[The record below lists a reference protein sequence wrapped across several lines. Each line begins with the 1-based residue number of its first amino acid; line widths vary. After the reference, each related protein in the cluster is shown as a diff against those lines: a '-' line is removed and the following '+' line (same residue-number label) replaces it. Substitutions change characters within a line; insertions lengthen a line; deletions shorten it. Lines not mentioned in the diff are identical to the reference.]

1 MSEDKTS
8 ENLPQQIKRSRH
20 SAGFMFVLVAGMFVF
35 GFALAPLYKLIC
47 EVTGINGAGLV
58 VQRDEAELLATA
70 RVDLNRLVTVEFDA
84 TNNENLPWDF
94 YPMVK
99 KIKVHPGEIHEVSYY
114 ARNNA
119 DHAIVGQA
127 VPGVTPWQATDH
139 FNKTECF
146 CFTQQKLEAGEGKE
160 MKLRFVIDPA
170 LPPQFKTI
178 TLSYTFMDTDRSGSK
193 QGKQLNL
200 QSAVN
205 QEITYKNI

>member
-1 MSEDKTS
+1 MNED
-8 ENLPQQIKRSRH
+8 LPQQEKRRRFP
-20 SAGFMFVLVAGMFVF
+20 AGFMFILVVGMFLF

-47 EVTGINGAGLV
+47 EVTGVNGAGLV
-58 VQRDEAELLATA
+58 SQQDEAALVAAT
-70 RVDLNRLVTVEFDA
+70 RVDLNRVITVEFDA
-84 TNNENLPWDF
+84 TNNQDLPWDF
-94 YPMVK
+94 YPLVK

-114 ARNNA
+114 AKNKA
-119 DHAIVGQA
+119 SHAIVGQA
-127 VPGVTPWQATDH
+127 VPGITPWQATDH

-160 MKLRFVIDPA
+160 MKLRFVISPA

-193 QGKQLNL
+193 QGKQLII

-205 QEITYKNI
+205 HEITYKNI